1 MNKNK
6 KAVCLIVVLLMA
18 VGCAMAVECS
28 ASQPQVDRKTYE
40 SSYPTE
46 EVLSENE
53 KIVDEKLS
61 RMKEEAAALYS
72 ENTPFAI
79 IDWNEDTP
87 IHEGLRNFCKD
98 LPKGGDLHVHDEK
111 FIPVDRYIK
120 LLKEYG
126 KVYIVLEEGDKYGF
140 MYIGDAPEN
149 AVSLNEALEQG
160 LLTEEELRENLVIS
174 DNDIP
179 NGRWAS
185 FEKLFDKVM
194 GINTDSEF
202 LRRAYE
208 EGFRSCCE
216 NNVFLVEIRAILFG
230 NEEEIGKSIKLIR
243 QAYYNVKK
251 EYPELTVKVIG
262 DSGKNDFFDKEFAV
276 GILRSVINLSKTIK
290 DDYDPDHIE
299 NFIIGLDLVNEED
312 SSKPLSEYEDFF
324 TSDEVKNS
332 GLKLFLHAGE
342 SLRTDNDNVIDA
354 YEFGSARVGHGFNLY
369 RFPELME
376 EYKKNNI
383 ELEVCPIS
391 NYRLG
396 YVSDLRNHPAVLY
409 LHENIPMVISSDD
422 GLFLS
427 RIPLTDDY
435 YAAILSWDLDL
446 AKIKELTRNAIVY
459 SDISEYEQ
467 KLLLEKWEKD
477 WNSFIEEYSK

>member
-1 MNKNK
+1 MMK
-6 KAVCLIVVLLMA
+6 KLVYLIIVSLILA
-18 VGCAMAVECS
+18 GCTTS
-28 ASQPQVDRKTYE
+28 KPSSQIDEHSYE
-40 SSYPTE
+40 PSYPTDMI
-46 EVLSENE
+46 LLENE
-53 KIVDEKLS
+53 KIVDDKLS
-61 RMKEEAAALYS
+61 KMKQEATALYS
-72 ENTPFAI
+72 DNIPFAI
-79 IDWNEDTP
+79 IDWNDDTP
-87 IHEGLRNFCKD
+87 IHEELRNFCKD

-111 FIPVDRYIK
+111 FIPINRYIK

-126 KVYIVLEEGDKYGF
+126 KVYIILEEGDQYGF
-140 MYIGDAPEN
+140 MYIGDVPEN
-149 AVSLNEALEQG
+149 AISLNEALEQG

-179 NGRWAS
+179 YGRWAS
-185 FEKLFDKVM
+185 FEKLFDKLM
-194 GINTDSEF
+194 GINSDPEF
-202 LRRAYE
+202 LRQVYE

-230 NEEEIGKSIKLIR
+230 NEEEVGESIKLIR
-243 QAYYNVKK
+243 EAYYNVKK

-262 DSGKNDFFDKEFAV
+262 VSGKNDYFDKEFAI

-290 DDYDPDHIE
+290 DEYNPNHIE
-299 NFIIGLDLVNEED
+299 DFIIGLDLVNEED
-312 SSKPLSEYEDFF
+312 ISKPLSEYEDFL

-332 GLKLFLHAGE
+332 GLTLYLHAGE

-354 YEFGSARVGHGFNLY
+354 YEFDSSRVGHGFNLY

-376 EYKKNNI
+376 EYKNKNI
-383 ELEVCPIS
+383 VLEVCPVS

-396 YVSDLRNHPAVLY
+396 YVSDLRLHPAVIY
-409 LHENIPMVISSDD
+409 LNEDIPLVISSDD

-427 RIPLTDDY
+427 KIPLTDDY
-435 YAAILSWDLDL
+435 YAAILSWNLDL

-467 KLLLEKWEKD
+467 QLLLDKWEKD
-477 WNSFIEEYSK
+477 WNNFIDKYSK